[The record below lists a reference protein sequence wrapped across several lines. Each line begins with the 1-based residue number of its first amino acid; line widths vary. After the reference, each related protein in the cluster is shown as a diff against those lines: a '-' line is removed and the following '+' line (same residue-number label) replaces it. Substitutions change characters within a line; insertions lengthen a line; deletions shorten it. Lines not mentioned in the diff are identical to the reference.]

1 MHVAAES
8 GHLELVNFLLQN
20 KADINA

>member
-1 MHVAAES
+1 MAAES